1 MSRNNVEMCDKCRN
15 IRNAH
20 KVNVCDNCYNIHFKF
35 DFATKAE
42 EYNALKDNTIFI
54 NYVSKKIA
62 KRIEMI
68 QDFNDGA
75 LDKNDLVSILQSY
88 LPKYL
93 NKSKH
98 IVDKLN

>member
-35 DFATKAE
+35 NFATKAE
-42 EYNALKDNTIFI
+42 EYNGLHDNERFI
-54 NYVSKKIA
+54 HYVSKKLA

-68 QDFNDGA
+68 QNFQKTSLEKEEITTIIEN
-75 LDKNDLVSILQSY
+75 S

-93 NKSKH
+93 KNASY
-98 IVDKLN
+98 IVDKI